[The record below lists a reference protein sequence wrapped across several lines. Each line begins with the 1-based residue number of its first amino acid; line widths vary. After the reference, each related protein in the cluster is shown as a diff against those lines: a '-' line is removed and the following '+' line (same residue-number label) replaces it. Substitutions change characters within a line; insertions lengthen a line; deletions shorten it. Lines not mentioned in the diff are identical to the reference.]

1 MIVLYIILAIVALAI
16 LCTTQEPREFGEL
29 RQRYNKF
36 VSVVP
41 DEFQALKKK
50 SILLCLTGKGEPGY
64 NVNKG
69 YEIAICN
76 DPDVN
81 AMFHVLLHELAHCT
95 VTEYKHSQ
103 KFWENL
109 KKLKNIATRHELYTP
124 ISEPTNFCGKTRVS
138 D

>member
-1 MIVLYIILAIVALAI
+1 MIILYIILAIVALAI
-16 LCTTQEPREFGEL
+16 LVTTQEPLEFREL
-29 RQRYNKF
+29 RQKYDKF
-36 VSVVP
+36 VNVLP
-41 DEFQALKKK
+41 EEFSMLKKK

-95 VTEYKHSQ
+95 VPEYKHST
-103 KFWENL
+103 KFWANL
-109 KKLKNIATRHELYTP
+109 SKLKNIATKHELYTP
-124 ISEPTNFCGKTRVS
+124 ISEPKNFCGKTNIS